1 MMNMTM
7 KCARCGYDYSNSGDS
22 AHVCFPINVKPS
34 SHEVAIGRLTK
45 KMNKIK
51 DQRDKARKELTQ
63 YKTVLRDLPN
73 LQRRYDDYQKW
84 KKEQETMHTMKVRI
98 NEQTMLIERLQKELN
113 ARPQL

>member
-1 MMNMTM
+1 MMNMQCT
-7 KCARCGYDYSNSGDS
+7 RCGYDYSNSGDS

-34 SHEVAIGRLTK
+34 SHEVTIGRLTK

-51 DQRDKARKELTQ
+51 DQRDKARHELAQ

-84 KKEQETMHTMKVRI
+84 KKEQETLHTMKTRI
-98 NEQTMLIERLQKELN
+98 IEQSLLIERLQKELN